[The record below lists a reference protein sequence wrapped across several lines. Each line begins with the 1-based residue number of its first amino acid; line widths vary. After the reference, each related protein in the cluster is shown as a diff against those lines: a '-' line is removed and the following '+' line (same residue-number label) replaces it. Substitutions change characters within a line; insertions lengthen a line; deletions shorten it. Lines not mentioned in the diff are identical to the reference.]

1 MGIGYRSRMSSMPP
15 PPPPPPIAP
24 PPPPPPFGPAGIPTS
39 GQRAGFGSRLGA
51 ALIDGLVSQAISF
64 VFTLANRN
72 LAGIGSLIGLAIYCV
87 MVGQGQSIGQKATGI
102 RIVDATTGV
111 GISAGK
117 ALGRR
122 LVSIVSALPCFLG
135 FFWML
140 WDDKKQ
146 TWHDKMLNTA
156 VVKV

>member
-1 MGIGYRSRMSSMPP
+1 MSQMPP

-24 PPPPPPFGPAGIPTS
+24 PPPPPSFGPAGVSTS
-39 GQRAGFGSRLGA
+39 GQRAGFGPRLGA
-51 ALIDGLVSQAISF
+51 AIIDGLVSQAIAF
-64 VFTLANRN
+64 VFSALNAN
-72 LAGIGSLIGLAIYCV
+72 LASVGSLIGLAIYCV

-102 RIVDATTGV
+102 RIVDATSGE

-140 WDDKKQ
+140 WDKNKQ
-146 TWHDKMLNTA
+146 TWHDKILSTA
-156 VVKV
+156 VVKA